1 LLKFSRLAKRN
12 KPISSLLAVFN
23 ATGGFRYHKESGGTM
38 TTRLHDSIVEILL
51 VEDDCDDVE
60 LVREALQD
68 GPVTCC
74 LNVVS
79 DGVEAMSYLRGE
91 GPYIGSLLPDLIL
104 LDLKMPKKGGLEVL
118 AEVKADPT
126 LRPIPVILLTTSD
139 APQDILKA
147 YDLQA
152 NCYVTKPSDLDEFH
166 RVMNTIRD
174 FCLTVVKLPPRDQEL
189 VAQVS
194 RA

>member
-1 LLKFSRLAKRN
+1 
-12 KPISSLLAVFN
+12 
-23 ATGGFRYHKESGGTM
+23 M
-38 TTRLHDSIVEILL
+38 TTRLHDSIVEVLL

-79 DGVEAMSYLRGE
+79 DGVEATSYLRGE
-91 GPYIGSLLPDLIL
+91 GPHVGSLLPDLIL

-126 LRPIPVILLTTSD
+126 LRSIPVILLTTSD
-139 APQDILKA
+139 APQDILRA

>member
-1 LLKFSRLAKRN
+1 
-12 KPISSLLAVFN
+12 
-23 ATGGFRYHKESGGTM
+23 M

-68 GPVTCC
+68 GPVSCC

-104 LDLKMPKKGGLEVL
+104 LDLKMPKKGGV
-118 AEVKADPT
+118 
-126 LRPIPVILLTTSD
+126 
-139 APQDILKA
+139 
-147 YDLQA
+147 
-152 NCYVTKPSDLDEFH
+152 
-166 RVMNTIRD
+166 
-174 FCLTVVKLPPRDQEL
+174 
-189 VAQVS
+189 
-194 RA
+194 